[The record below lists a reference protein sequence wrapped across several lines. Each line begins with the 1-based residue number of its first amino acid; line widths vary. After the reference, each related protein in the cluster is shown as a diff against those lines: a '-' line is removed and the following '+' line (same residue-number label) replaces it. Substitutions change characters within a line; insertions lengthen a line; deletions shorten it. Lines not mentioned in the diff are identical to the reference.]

1 MGDTGVGAAL
11 SFLSGSPSSSSVSGD
26 EQAVGVVWARE
37 CPPRQ
42 LSYLASFGVCV
53 CVSGGGDDR
62 TSKTKRR
69 GVK

>member
-1 MGDTGVGAAL
+1 MGAGV
-11 SFLSGSPSSSSVSGD
+11 SPSTV
-26 EQAVGVVWARE
+26 E
-37 CPPRQ
+37 
-42 LSYLASFGVCV
+42 LFGFFWVCV